1 MTTLTDIKTYIE
13 LIEETYEFTL
23 AYAAQGLDGSEGKKA
38 GSEIRTYLTKADEAI
53 GKLVPSFR
61 EVVTSNQ
68 LAPAEQYN
76 AFVDIIAQD
85 AQATSAGVKLVLA
98 QESISSQLIDNLN
111 ASIHVRALLTDLF
124 LIEEILKQA
133 LAGSTQNES

>member
-1 MTTLTDIKTYIE
+1 MTTLADIKTYIE

-23 AYAAQGLDGSEGKKA
+23 AYAAQGLDGSEGNKT
-38 GSEIRTYLTKADEAI
+38 GGEIRTYLEKADEAI
-53 GKLVPSFR
+53 VKLAPEFR
-61 EVVTSNQ
+61 KVVTSNK
-68 LAPAEQYN
+68 LVPAEQYN
-76 AFVDIIAQD
+76 AFVNVIEQD

-98 QESISSQLIDNLN
+98 QKSISSQLIDNLN

-133 LAGSTQNES
+133 LTAPTQKES